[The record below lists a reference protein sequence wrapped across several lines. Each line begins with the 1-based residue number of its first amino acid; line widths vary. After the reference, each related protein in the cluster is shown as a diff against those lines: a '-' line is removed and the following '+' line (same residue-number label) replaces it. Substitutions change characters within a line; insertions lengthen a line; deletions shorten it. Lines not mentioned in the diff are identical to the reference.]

1 MALLSLSLALLGAS
15 NGVRDVSMN
24 AQALS
29 VERLYRHAIM
39 SSFHAFFSLGGAV
52 GAALAGVAMW
62 LGIRDTAHVW
72 GAAGSPASR

>member
-24 AQALS
+24 AHALS
-29 VERLYRHAIM
+29 VERPYRHAIM
-39 SSFHAFFSLGGAV
+39 SSFDVFFSLGGAR

-62 LGIRDTAHVW
+62 LGIGDTAH
-72 GAAGSPASR
+72 A

>member
-24 AQALS
+24 AYALS
-29 VERLYRHAIM
+29 VESPYRHAIM

-52 GAALAGVAMW
+52 RAALAGVAMW
-62 LGIRDTAHVW
+62 LGIGDTAH
-72 GAAGSPASR
+72 A